1 MRSIKTQALVG
12 IASLLVMLGA
22 IAFLAY
28 GAIVT
33 CPAGGVP
40 CVGTNAADTI
50 TAGGT
55 AQSIFG
61 LGGNDVINDSTGAS
75 HLIFGGTGHDTFNIT
90 STGAKTILGEDGHDI
105 FNVSGALATGATLD
119 GGRGN
124 DTFNITGA
132 IVAGVTFTDG
142 PGRDSIFIL
151 AATGGVTIFLVGD
164 NEPDSVFIDPA
175 DVNADTIVLDRNS
188 GRDIIVCGG
197 GTDTVF
203 LNGNNKAV
211 GRVGGVL
218 VNLRQIA
225 LLGGSTDTCEIIIP

>member
-1 MRSIKTQALVG
+1 MRNIKPQMLG
-12 IASLLVMLGA
+12 GLASLLLMLGA
-22 IAFLAY
+22 VAFLAY
-28 GAIVT
+28 GAIIG

-50 TAGGT
+50 TAGT
-55 AQSIFG
+55 AAQSIFG
-61 LGGNDVINDSTGAS
+61 LGGNDTINDTTAVA
-75 HLIFGGTGHDTFNIT
+75 HLIFGGTGNDTFNIT
-90 STGAKTILGEDGHDI
+90 STGAKTILGEDGNDI
-105 FNVSGALATGATLD
+105 FNVTGALALGATLN

-124 DTFNITGA
+124 DTFNIIG
-132 IVAGVTFTDG
+132 IVAGVTITDG
-142 PGRDSIFIL
+142 PGRDAINIL
-151 AATGGVTIFLVGD
+151 AATGGVTLFLVGD

-175 DVNADTIVLDRNS
+175 DGNADTIVLDRNS
-188 GRDIIVCGG
+188 GQDLIVCGG
-197 GTDTVF
+197 GFDIVF